1 MRFILVLLA
10 IHSALPFYNY
20 FKMQRK
26 TYLTALREPLQQKY
40 DDMDVF
46 ERFEKHS
53 EEHDWVK
60 QNEYLWKIYY
70 KINNI
75 TEPNSLSKWGIIN

>member
-20 FKMQRK
+20 FKIQHNTQLK
-26 TYLTALREPLQQKY
+26 ALREPLQKNY

-53 EEHDWVK
+53 QEQDLVK
-60 QNEYLWKIYY
+60 QYEYLWKIYY

-75 TEPNSLSKWGIIN
+75 TEPNTLSNWVK

>member
-20 FKMQRK
+20 FKIQHN
-26 TYLTALREPLQQKY
+26 TQLTALRKPSQKNY

-53 EEHDWVK
+53 QEQDLGK
-60 QNEYLWKIYY
+60 QYEYLWKIYY

-75 TEPNSLSKWGIIN
+75 TESTDILN

>member
-1 MRFILVLLA
+1 MRSILALLTL
-10 IHSALPFYNY
+10 HFVLPFYGQ
-20 FKMQRK
+20 FKIQRT
-26 TYLTALREPLQQKY
+26 TYLTALRKPLQKNY

-53 EEHDWVK
+53 EEQHWVK
-60 QNEYLWKIYY
+60 QHEYLWKIYY

-75 TEPNSLSKWGIIN
+75 TEPNSLLIS